1 VPSEPMV
8 SNESNVSESLSPWYA
23 IYTRHQH
30 EKMVAQILTSKGFN
44 TFLPLYA
51 TTHRWKDRTKV
62 LALPLF
68 PCYVFLKGDIE
79 RRLQIVTTPGI
90 FGLVSSGGQP
100 AAIPNVEIEAIQRVI
115 ESGTKVEAYPFLKCG
130 NRVRVKCGPL
140 AGIEGILVRKK
151 SVSRLVLTVEI
162 LGTAAAIE
170 VSAFQVEAVS
180 VPRLRDS
187 PIGQGFGLRRTRDL
201 EASALAQR

>member
-1 VPSEPMV
+1 MPSESMV
-8 SNESNVSESLSPWYA
+8 SSESNVSESPWYA

-51 TTHRWKDRTKV
+51 TTHKWKDRTKA
-62 LALPLF
+62 LSLPLF

-115 ESGTKVEAYPFLKCG
+115 ESGTRVEAHPFLKCG

-170 VSAFQVEAVS
+170 VSAFQVEEVS

-187 PIGQGFGLRRTRDL
+187 HIGQGFGLRRTRDS

>member
-1 VPSEPMV
+1 MV
-8 SNESNVSESLSPWYA
+8 SNENNVSESPWYA

-51 TTHRWKDRTKV
+51 TTHKWKDRTKA
-62 LALPLF
+62 LSLPLF

-115 ESGTKVEAYPFLKCG
+115 ESGTRVEAHPFLKCG

-170 VSAFQVEAVS
+170 VSAFQVEEVS

-187 PIGQGFGLRRTRDL
+187 HIGQGFGLRRTRDS

>member
-1 VPSEPMV
+1 MPSEPMV
-8 SNESNVSESLSPWYA
+8 SNESKVSESPWYA

-51 TTHRWKDRTKV
+51 TTHKWKDRTKA
-62 LALPLF
+62 LSLPLF

-100 AAIPNVEIEAIQRVI
+100 AAIPNVQIEAIQRVI
-115 ESGTKVEAYPFLKCG
+115 ESGTHVEAHPFLKCG

-187 PIGQGFGLRRTRDL
+187 HIGQGFGLRRTRDS

>member
-1 VPSEPMV
+1 MPSEPMV
-8 SNESNVSESLSPWYA
+8 SNVSNVSESPWYA

-51 TTHRWKDRTKV
+51 TTHKWKDRTKA
-62 LALPLF
+62 LSLPLF

-115 ESGTKVEAYPFLKCG
+115 ESGTRVEAHPFLKCG

-187 PIGQGFGLRRTRDL
+187 HIGQGFGLRRTRDS

>member
-1 VPSEPMV
+1 MV
-8 SNESNVSESLSPWYA
+8 SNESNVSESPWYA

-51 TTHRWKDRTKV
+51 TTHKWKDRTKA
-62 LALPLF
+62 LSLPLF

-79 RRLQIVTTPGI
+79 RRLQIVTTPGV

-100 AAIPNVEIEAIQRVI
+100 AAIPDVEIEAIQRVI
-115 ESGTKVEAYPFLKCG
+115 ESGTHVEVHPFLKCG

-187 PIGQGFGLRRTRDL
+187 HIGQGFGLRRTRDS

>member
-1 VPSEPMV
+1 MPSEPMV
-8 SNESNVSESLSPWYA
+8 SNENNVSESPWYA

-51 TTHRWKDRTKV
+51 TTHKWKDRTKA
-62 LALPLF
+62 LSLPLF

-115 ESGTKVEAYPFLKCG
+115 ESGTRVEAHPFLKCG

-170 VSAFQVEAVS
+170 VSAFQVEEVS

-187 PIGQGFGLRRTRDL
+187 HIGQGFGLRRTRDS

>member
-1 VPSEPMV
+1 MPSELMV
-8 SNESNVSESLSPWYA
+8 SNESNVSESPWYA

-51 TTHRWKDRTKV
+51 TTHKWKDRTKA
-62 LALPLF
+62 LSLPLF

-115 ESGTKVEAYPFLKCG
+115 ESGTQVEAHSFLKCG

-180 VPRLRDS
+180 IPRLRDS
-187 PIGQGFGLRRTRDL
+187 HIGQGFGLRRTRDS
-201 EASALAQR
+201 EASAFALR

>member
-1 VPSEPMV
+1 MPSESMV
-8 SNESNVSESLSPWYA
+8 SSESNVSESPWYA

-51 TTHRWKDRTKV
+51 TTHKWKDRTKA
-62 LALPLF
+62 LSLPLF

-115 ESGTKVEAYPFLKCG
+115 ESGTRVEAHPFLKCG

-187 PIGQGFGLRRTRDL
+187 HIGQGFGLRRTRDS

>member
-1 VPSEPMV
+1 MV
-8 SNESNVSESLSPWYA
+8 SSESNVSESPWYA

-51 TTHRWKDRTKV
+51 TTHKWKDRTKA
-62 LALPLF
+62 LSLPLF

-115 ESGTKVEAYPFLKCG
+115 ESGTRVEAHPFLKCG

-187 PIGQGFGLRRTRDL
+187 HIGQGFGLRRTRDS

>member
-1 VPSEPMV
+1 MPSEPMV
-8 SNESNVSESLSPWYA
+8 SSESNVSESQWYA

-51 TTHRWKDRTKV
+51 TTHKWKDRTKA
-62 LALPLF
+62 LSLPLF

-115 ESGTKVEAYPFLKCG
+115 ESGTRVEAHPFLKCG

-170 VSAFQVEAVS
+170 VSAFQVEEVS

-187 PIGQGFGLRRTRDL
+187 HIGQGFGLRRTRDS

>member
-1 VPSEPMV
+1 MSSDLATTVTGELL
-8 SNESNVSESLSPWYA
+8 ESPWYA

-51 TTHRWKDRTKV
+51 TTHKWKDRTKT
-62 LALPLF
+62 LSLPLF
-68 PCYVFLKGDIE
+68 PCYVFLKGDID

-90 FGLVSSGGQP
+90 SGLVSSGGQP
-100 AAIPNVEIEAIQRVI
+100 AAIPNAEIEAIQRVI
-115 ESGTKVEAYPFLKCG
+115 ESGTQVEAHPFLKCG

-187 PIGQGFGLRRTRDL
+187 HIGQGFGLRRTRDS